1 MKETA
6 PDNVETTYI
15 DNDFSGQLNLLK
27 ECLRLEVINRSG
39 NKKFSWLKVFH
50 RVLTNPGRRFY
61 FWWRIASLMHRTQNP
76 KLKRY
81 SRKINRKLCRKYSI
95 DIALDAKIGP
105 GMKINHGYGIVIRPE
120 CVIGKKLNI
129 RHGVTIGRKSNGD
142 TKGKTVIGDYVDIGA
157 NTCIIG
163 DVTIGHNVVIGAG
176 SFVNK
181 NIPDNVIVCNPRP
194 LSIRERSAS

>member
-1 MKETA
+1 MMKKMA
-6 PDNVETTYI
+6 PDNVEITCI
-15 DNDFSGQLNLLK
+15 DNDFSGQLGLLK
-27 ECLRLEVINRSG
+27 ESLRLEVINRSG
-39 NKKFSWLKVFH
+39 NKQFSWSKVFH

-61 FWWRIASLMHRTQNP
+61 FWWRIASFMHRTQNP
-76 KLKRY
+76 RLKRY
-81 SRKINRKLCRKYSI
+81 SRKINSKLCRKYSI
-95 DIALDAKIGP
+95 DIALDAEIGP

-120 CVIGKKLNI
+120 CVIGKRLNI

-142 TKGKTVIGDYVDIGA
+142 TKGKTV
-157 NTCIIG
+157 IG